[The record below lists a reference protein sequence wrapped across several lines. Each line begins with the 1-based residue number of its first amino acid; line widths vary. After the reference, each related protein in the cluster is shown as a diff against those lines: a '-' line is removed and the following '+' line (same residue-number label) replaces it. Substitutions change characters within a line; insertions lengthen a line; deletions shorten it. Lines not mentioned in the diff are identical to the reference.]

1 MQDLLLHLLRENDE
15 VSHRV
20 YELAR
25 TTPGYREAA
34 LAHEALARRI
44 REILGYELYDAYL
57 CALTP
62 LFRYES
68 RASYAV
74 GLGLRTELTKQ
85 LVEW

>member
-1 MQDLLLHLLRENDE
+1 MQDLLRENDE

-25 TTPGYREAA
+25 TAPGYREAA

-68 RASYAV
+68 RALASP
-74 GLGLRTELTKQ
+74 
-85 LVEW
+85 VEEMVFIPRSAPG

>member
-25 TTPGYREAA
+25 TAPGYREA
-34 LAHEALARRI
+34 ALARRI